1 MSAQGMQ
8 SIKSGAIGRNG
19 RLLVFAAPIMAG
31 FRGSPLALSNGKVSA
46 KRFAAERK
54 NWAKRRA
61 YEA

>member
-1 MSAQGMQ
+1 MPSHNLQ
-8 SIKSGAIGRNG
+8 SVNPRAIGANG

-46 KRFAAERK
+46 KRFATERK

-61 YEA
+61 YGA

>member
-1 MSAQGMQ
+1 MPAQAFHSA
-8 SIKSGAIGRNG
+8 KSRAVSANG

-61 YEA
+61 YGA

>member
-1 MSAQGMQ
+1 MAAQLVQ
-8 SIKSGAIGRNG
+8 NVKPSAIGRNG

-31 FRGSPLALSNGKVSA
+31 FRGSPLALSSGKVSA
-46 KRFAAERK
+46 KRFASERK